1 MNSFKR
7 APRKTQLWFTLN
19 ELNRFSLSPQLL
31 GVLVGATPY
40 GKLLLLR
47 PYRTVRYWDGFR
59 IAAALP
65 VPRFSRYLTGFGPSC
80 AGNSPLVFTICV
92 VSCWVRSTAKKKC
105 ALSFEIGPPKLAP
118 N

>member
-1 MNSFKR
+1 MNAFKR

-19 ELNRFSLSPQLL
+19 ELNRFSLAPQLL

-40 GKLLLLR
+40 GKLLLLGPSR
-47 PYRTVRYWDGFR
+47 AGRDWGGCRV
-59 IAAALP
+59 AALP
-65 VPRFSRYLTGFGPSC
+65 VPRFSRYLPGFGPSC

-105 ALSFEIGPPKLAP
+105 ALS
-118 N
+118 